1 MHVNQSRATTWTCA
15 PQLDLCPQFSGA
27 RRSMAPSPYDYTTPF
42 KMGTGSSAVPG
53 ATGQWDESSCSTAK
67 ASEPGVLVF

>member
-1 MHVNQSRATTWTCA
+1 MAQS
-15 PQLDLCPQFSGA
+15 
-27 RRSMAPSPYDYTTPF
+27 PSDYTTPF

-53 ATGQWDESSCSTAK
+53 ATGQWDESAYNTAE